1 MRNFSN
7 RHRNTGCVVLNST
20 YEPINVTPPRNGLL
34 LVLKGKAQTI
44 KHHDTSLR
52 SEMGEHFLP
61 ATIIMNYYV
70 PAKRIYSPA
79 VLNNRNLFTRDDH
92 TCAYCRKH
100 ASELKKGN
108 RLTRDH
114 VHPTSRGGKNVWGN
128 VVASCEFCNNKKCNT
143 PLESLDDMKLHV
155 TPYTPTVFDIYM
167 KRHFSHIDLS
177 FEALLED

>member
-1 MRNFSN
+1 MRNIEN
-7 RHRNTGCVVLNST
+7 KRKNTGCVVLNST
-20 YEPINVTPPRNGLL
+20 YEPINVTPPKNGLM
-34 LVLKGKAQTI
+34 LVLKGKAQAI
-44 KHHDTSLR
+44 KHHETAYN
-52 SEMGEHFLP
+52 SENGEHFLP

-79 VLNNRNLFTRDDH
+79 VLNNRNLFTRDNH

-100 ASELKKGN
+100 VTELKKGN

-114 VHPTSRGGKNVWGN
+114 VHPTSRGGKNVWKN
-128 VVASCEFCNNKKCNT
+128 VVTSCESCNNSKCSK
-143 PLESLDDMKLHV
+143 LLDELDDMKLHT

-177 FEALLED
+177 FEALLD